1 MSATTAS
8 VELDLSSAGEGSRLL
23 EFVSLLQR
31 RGRQIGIAFGS
42 LLLTTILLTFFWP
55 PTYEST
61 GIVLIEQQ
69 EVPEEFVQAAV
80 TSYADQRVKM
90 ISQRVMTTSNLL
102 EIIRKY
108 GLYADRQR
116 REPREKLLDRM
127 RDDIGLEMISADVV
141 DPKQGRATKATIA
154 FAVSYESD
162 TATVAAKVAN
172 ELTTLYLNENA
183 TTRRQLAADTAQF
196 LRQEAERVGK
206 EVADLDRRV
215 AEFKSLHAAA
225 LPELSQVNIQLA
237 ARAEEDLRGLGSR
250 IMALDQQRMFLD
262 TQLTQVSPVAT
273 AVTEDGMRVA
283 GTGDRLKVLRAQLA
297 SARARYQPDHPDVV
311 RLQREVAGLE
321 REVGSKS
328 DAAELERQLAQAKDV
343 LAKARSKYSPEHPD
357 VKRYERLVQYIES
370 AMRASP
376 VTQAPRRAEEAP
388 DNPAYLQLR
397 TQREAVMA
405 ERSAL
410 EREREMARARIADL
424 DGRMTSA
431 PGVEREYMALT
442 RDLEGAQLKYQ
453 EVRQKQMAAQ
463 LAQNLETEQKGER
476 FTLIEPPLVP
486 ERPTSPNRPLLFFLG
501 LFLSI
506 AGALGYGMLRDQIEG
521 RVRGSR
527 DLLALAGVA
536 PLAVVPYIDARDP
549 AQVRQTRRVRVWWYA
564 GAAMAALLAVLA
576 AIHYFYRPLD
586 VIWLVLL
593 RRLGL

>member
-1 MSATTAS
+1 MSATAAS
-8 VELDLSSAGEGSRLL
+8 IELDLSAGEGGRLL

-42 LLLTTILLTFFWP
+42 LLLATILLTFFWP

-108 GLYADRQR
+108 DLYQDRLR

-162 TATVAAKVAN
+162 TAAVAAKVAN

-215 AEFKSLHAAA
+215 AEFKSLHASA
-225 LPELSQVNIQLA
+225 LPELSQVNIQLS
-237 ARAEEDLRGLGSR
+237 ARAEEDLRALESR
-250 IMALDQQRMFLD
+250 IQALDQQRMFLD
-262 TQLTQVSPVAT
+262 SQLTQVSPVAM
-273 AVTEDGMRVA
+273 AVTEDGLRVA

-297 SARARYQPDHPDVV
+297 SARARYQPDHPDVI

-321 REVGSKS
+321 REVSGTS
-328 DAAELERQLAQAKDV
+328 DGAELERQLAQAKDL
-343 LAKARSKYSPEHPD
+343 LAKARAKYSPEHPD

-370 AMRASP
+370 ALRTSP
-376 VTQAPRRAEEAP
+376 VAQAPQRAKQAP
-388 DNPAYLQLR
+388 DNPAYLQLQ
-397 TQREAVMA
+397 TQRESVMS
-405 ERSAL
+405 ERAAL
-410 EREREMARARIADL
+410 ERERELTRSRITDL
-424 DGRMTSA
+424 DDRMSSA
-431 PGVEREYMALT
+431 PAVEREYMALT

-486 ERPTSPNRPLLFFLG
+486 EQPKSPNRPLLFFLG
-501 LFLSI
+501 LVLAL
-506 AGALGYGMLRDQIEG
+506 AGALGYGMVRDKLEG

-527 DLLALAGVA
+527 DLAALAGVA

-549 AQVRQTRRVRVWWYA
+549 ATIRQTRRARWWWLA
-564 GAAMAALLAVLA
+564 CGGVVALLALLA
-576 AIHYFYRPLD
+576 AVHYFYRPLD

>member
-1 MSATTAS
+1 MSATATS
-8 VELDLSSAGEGSRLL
+8 IELDLSGGDSGRLL
-23 EFVSLLQR
+23 QLVSLLQR
-31 RGRQIGIAFGS
+31 RGRQIAQAFGS
-42 LLLTTILLTFFWP
+42 LLLATVLLTVLWP

-69 EVPEEFVQAAV
+69 EVPEEFVQSAV

-108 GLYADRQR
+108 DLYEDRQR
-116 REPREKLLDRM
+116 REPREKLLERM

-141 DPKQGRATKATIA
+141 DPRQGRATKATIA

-162 TATVAAKVAN
+162 SAPVAAKVAN

-196 LRQEAERVGK
+196 LKQEAERVGK

-215 AEFKSLHAAA
+215 AEFKSLHAEA

-237 ARAEEDLRGLGSR
+237 ARADEDLRALESR

-262 TQLTQVSPVAT
+262 SQLSQVSPVAV
-273 AVTEDGMRVA
+273 AVTEDGLRVA
-283 GTGDRLKVLRAQLA
+283 STGDRLKVLRAQLA

-328 DAAELERQLAQAKDV
+328 DVTELQRQLEQAKDL
-343 LAKARSKYSPEHPD
+343 LAKARAKYSPEHPD
-357 VKRYERLVQYIES
+357 VKRYARLVEYIE
-370 AMRASP
+370 AALRDSP
-376 VTQAPRRAEEAP
+376 VVQATRRAEDAP
-388 DNPAYLQLR
+388 DNPAYLQLQ
-397 TQREAVMA
+397 TQREAVVA
-405 ERSAL
+405 ERAAL
-410 EREREMARARIADL
+410 ERERDAARARIADL
-424 DGRMTSA
+424 EGRMTAA
-431 PGVEREYMALT
+431 PAVEREFIALT

-486 ERPTSPNRPLLFFLG
+486 EQPASPNRPLLFFLG
-501 LFLSI
+501 LVLAA
-506 AGALGYGMLRDQIEG
+506 AGAVGYGLFRDQVEG

-527 DLLALAGVA
+527 DLQSLAGVA
-536 PLAVVPYIDARDP
+536 PLAVVPYIDTREVSAI
-549 AQVRQTRRVRVWWYA
+549 QQTRRTRLGWFA
-564 GAAMAALLAVLA
+564 GAGAVALVAALA
-576 AIHYFYRPLD
+576 ALHYFYRPLD
-586 VIWLVLL
+586 VLWLVLL
-593 RRLGL
+593 RRLGF